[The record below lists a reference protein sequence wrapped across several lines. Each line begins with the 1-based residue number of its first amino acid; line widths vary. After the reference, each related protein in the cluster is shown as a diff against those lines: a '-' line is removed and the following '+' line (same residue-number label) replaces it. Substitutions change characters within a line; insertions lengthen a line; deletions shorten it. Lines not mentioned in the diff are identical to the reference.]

1 MGEAGKDG
9 TGFET
14 SSPPALKNCSGSSEK
29 RAASL
34 TAAAEAAA
42 AAAAAESR
50 PGPRDPGA
58 GVPAARC

>member
-42 AAAAAESR
+42 AAESR

>member
-1 MGEAGKDG
+1 MGEAEKDG

-42 AAAAAESR
+42 AAAESR

>member
-34 TAAAEAAA
+34 TAVAEA

>member
-9 TGFET
+9 AGFET

-42 AAAAAESR
+42 AAESR

>member
-14 SSPPALKNCSGSSEK
+14 SSLPALKNCSGSSEK

-42 AAAAAESR
+42 AAAESR

>member
-14 SSPPALKNCSGSSEK
+14 SSPPALKNCSGSLEK

-34 TAAAEAAA
+34 TAAAEA